1 MYKEILDKANYCLNC
16 RLKPCSL
23 KGCPLEN
30 DIPSFINEIKKE
42 NYEEAF
48 NILSK
53 TTVLPAICGRIC
65 PHYKQCMGSCVRGV
79 KGNAVNIGE
88 LEAFIGDMAIKNNYK
103 IKKEENQDLQDKKIA
118 IIGGGPAGLTCA
130 AFLAKRGADCTIY
143 EKYNYL
149 GGILIHGIPEFRL
162 PKEIVKKSIEKILE
176 LGIKV
181 EYNKELGNNIFLEEL
196 EKKYDSIILSF
207 GANISNKMGIEGE
220 ELKGIY
226 GGNELLEYNNHPEY
240 IGKTVVINGGGNVA
254 MDTARTVKRLGAKRV
269 IVIYRRARE
278 QMPAE
283 QKEID
288 DAISEGVEF
297 LFQNN
302 IVKIIGNEKNEI
314 EKIELIKTKLIE
326 KQGEKRLFPINVEGS
341 NYEIDADYLI
351 MALGSHPDNI
361 VKNLNIKLN
370 KNNVI
375 EVDEKGRTS
384 NSKIFAIGDVAGNIK
399 TVAWAAKSGREIAK
413 KI

>member
-1 MYKEILDKANYCLNC
+1 MYKKIIDTANYCLNC
-16 RLKPCSL
+16 QIKPCSL

-53 TTVLPAICGRIC
+53 TTVIPAICGRIC
-65 PHYKQCMGSCVRGV
+65 PHYKQCMGSCVRGI
-79 KGNAVNIGE
+79 KGNPVNIGE

-103 IKKEENQDLQDKKIA
+103 IKKEENQDLKDKKIA

-130 AFLAKRGADCTIY
+130 AFLAKRGANCTIY
-143 EKYNYL
+143 EKYDYL
-149 GGILIHGIPEFRL
+149 GGILVHGIPAFRL
-162 PKEIVKKSIEKILE
+162 PKETVKKSIEKILD

-181 EYNKELGNNIFLEEL
+181 EYNKELGNNIFLNDL
-196 EKKYDSIILSF
+196 EKIYDNIILSF

-220 ELKGIY
+220 NLEGVY
-226 GGNELLEYNNHPEY
+226 GGNELLEYNNHPDY

-254 MDTARTVKRLGAKRV
+254 MDTARTVKKLGAKRV
-269 IVIYRRARE
+269 IVVYRRGRE

-288 DAISEGVEF
+288 DAISEGIEF

-302 IVKIIGNEKNEI
+302 IVRIKGNEKNKI
-314 EKIELIKTKLIE
+314 EKIELVKTKLIE
-326 KQGEKRLFPINVEGS
+326 KEGEKRLFPVDIEGS
-341 NYEIDADYLI
+341 NYEINIQCLI
-351 MALGSHPDNI
+351 MSLGSHPDNI
-361 VKNLNIKLN
+361 VKDLNLKLN
-370 KNNVI
+370 KNNSI
-375 EVDEKGRTS
+375 KIDENGKTS
-384 NSKIFAIGDVAGNIK
+384 NPKIYAIGDVAGNNK
-399 TVAWAAKSGREIAK
+399 TVAWAARSGREIAK
-413 KI
+413 NI